1 MQPRFALRARGASK
15 CQGYAWGVIYLGLT
29 QQKRKAL
36 FPGCG
41 RPGDQVGVGGLGWY
55 GGLNP

>member
-29 QQKRKAL
+29 QKKEKRFSLVAE
-36 FPGCG
+36 G
-41 RPGDQVGVGGLGWY
+41 QVIRWGLVVWAGMGV
-55 GGLNP
+55 